1 MSEALNWATKASK
14 PRSAE
19 ASVLPEYSKFEF
31 EECVG
36 SWKPVDD
43 TNACLELCELLAGRK
58 EQVRYGLRVL
68 GQQQVYTAELGSEL
82 KRIVQQN
89 TSTGK
94 KREVR
99 LDIECLA
106 KTIRDRGPA
115 TLFEL
120 QKAASKAKGEQEG
133 RARADQ
139 LVEEAHGK
147 AKAIADD
154 AHEAAQQMIA
164 AADEKLRVAEDADER
179 AKENL
184 ARVKSNAQKLGMEA
198 AEKAAH
204 TAAVAKAE
212 AQRTIEIVRAEA
224 ASIKRQAMQSQITPA
239 HWVGKFD
246 GKYGYTLFRVRCKR
260 PQPLATQ
267 KGPTMHEAST
277 R

>member
-1 MSEALNWATKASK
+1 M
-14 PRSAE
+14 
-19 ASVLPEYSKFEF
+19 
-31 EECVG
+31 
-36 SWKPVDD
+36 
-43 TNACLELCELLAGRK
+43 
-58 EQVRYGLRVL
+58 
-68 GQQQVYTAELGSEL
+68 YTAELGSEL

-94 KREVR
+94 KRQVR

-133 RARADQ
+133 RALVEEAHQ

-154 AHEAAQQMIA
+154 AHEAAQQMID
-164 AADEKLRVAEDADER
+164 AADDKLRVAEDADER
-179 AKENL
+179 AKKNL

-246 GKYGYTLFRVRCKR
+246 GKYGYTLFRVRCKH
-260 PQPLATQ
+260 PQALATQ